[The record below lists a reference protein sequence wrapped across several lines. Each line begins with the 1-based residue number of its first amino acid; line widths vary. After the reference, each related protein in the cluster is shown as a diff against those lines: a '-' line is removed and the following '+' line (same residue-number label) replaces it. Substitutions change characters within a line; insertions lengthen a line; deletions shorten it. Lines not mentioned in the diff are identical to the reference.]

1 MEERN
6 VKKIIAVFTII
17 GLLLGAI
24 AINTSASGNSK
35 IGVDINETGIEIG
48 DMFTVTIWIDGD
60 SDESIHGWES
70 DILFNESTNAKVN
83 FSSLDWT
90 SAFWDDFTNDGSA
103 SNASGSLTGT
113 WAINTGNPTT
123 NNETALDLT
132 FYALEVGTA
141 WIKLQDAEVQNNL
154 GQGYTTNVYNAS
166 FTIYPVEPAG
176 LTATMTSDTAVSLSG
191 FGSGNGGDYTV
202 IRRATGS
209 YPATP
214 QSGTEVYNNTGS
226 STSDTSLSANT
237 TYYYRAWTYND
248 TENIFS
254 DDYQSDTAK
263 TNAHPVNSNPSPAND
278 ADGQDLNPTISI
290 DVYDYD
296 DATQNMDVYFY
307 TNESG
312 SWVQVGSTNSSV
324 NSGTYSQTPTNF
336 DEWGTRY
343 YWSVNTT
350 DGINWDNDTYF
361 FDTDPDDAATAT
373 NPYPADAATG
383 VTLAPTCHVDISDD
397 EGSSSIVVCFYTNE
411 SSTWSFKQKNTS
423 VSDTDTVYWDFT
435 DADTMNT
442 KYWWRV
448 TVDDGTNNETYGPWD
463 FTTFNLA
470 ISNEYPNDLST
481 ENSRPVA
488 NVSAY
493 CAGSS
498 MDVYIYFKNMTG
510 TTDTW
515 TLLDSW
521 VDQSSDRFEVSAFD
535 GNDLKWGNTTYTW
548 SVNITIGPGVWVNDT
563 YTFTTIEL
571 ADGADA
577 RFDVNNDDEVKGTD
591 LLVCYAYRDGNGD
604 GYLYDGIYDVN
615 NDGEI
620 KGTDLLQ
627 IYART

>member
-1 MEERN
+1 MN
-6 VKKIIAVFTII
+6 KAIKAISLVCLIILATYQLQAADWDNHATLWMVQDTEAE
-17 GLLLGAI
+17 LGTAFNI
-24 AINTSASGNSK
+24 TMYLDTPVEAFVWT
-35 IGVDINETGIEIG
+35 VDEIQ
-48 DMFTVTIWIDGD
+48 
-60 SDESIHGWES
+60 
-70 DILFNESTNAKVN
+70 FNESST
-83 FSSLDWT
+83 SLANCTGYD
-90 SAFWDDFTNDGSA
+90 FLNGWD
-103 SNASGSLTGT
+103 
-113 WAINTGNPTT
+113 TGNAEATINNDTSLIT
-123 NNETALDLT
+123 NCGSFTMSNYPNGNVSACNLT
-132 FYALEVGTA
+132 FMPLEVGILYINITSMPSVRETDNDKMTVS
-141 WIKLQDAEVQNNL
+141 WNNL
-154 GQGYTTNVYNAS
+154 
-166 FTIYPVEPAG
+166 TIEIHPVEPAG

-237 TYYYRAWTYND
+237 TYFYRAWTYND

-254 DDYQSDTAK
+254 EDYQSDTAK
-263 TNAHPVNSNPSPAND
+263 TNAHPINSNPTPAND
-278 ADGQDLNPTISI
+278 ADGQELNPTISI